1 MQFLRAVKESTVD
14 LKSGSPP
21 KLLDRMAKDFDILGI
36 KDREFT
42 LKAMLAEMELWT
54 ADSSPNVLQN
64 DPKRWQSMR
73 DAMAGAGLAKVG
85 DAKDLYTN
93 EFYDKI

>member
-1 MQFLRAVKESTVD
+1 
-14 LKSGSPP
+14 
-21 KLLDRMAKDFDILGI
+21 
-36 KDREFT
+36 
-42 LKAMLAEMELWT
+42 MLAEMELWT

-73 DAMAGAGLAKVG
+73 DAMVSAGLAKVG

-93 EFYDKI
+93 EFYNKI